1 MKILPAIDLKN
12 GNCVRLLKGDFAK
25 ITEYNFNPLAQAEI
39 FKSNQLNYLHIV
51 DLDGAETGNQSNLD
65 VIKEIL
71 KIPDISIQVGGGI
84 RSIKTVEKMLEMGA
98 SRIILGTALFQ
109 DDFIQDIKKNFDS
122 NQIVLALD
130 FKVINDI
137 PKIYT
142 HGWQNTTD
150 LSLYEFLSSQS
161 FFLNI
166 LATDISL
173 DGAMKGPSFDI
184 YEDILNAFPL
194 VNLIASGGIRSFEDL
209 DTLKTLK
216 IKEAIIGKAIYEKNI
231 PLEDL
236 NNDH

>member
-1 MKILPAIDLKN
+1 MEIVFGCLKVILPK
-12 GNCVRLLKGDFAK
+12 V
-25 ITEYNFNPLAQAEI
+25 TEYNFNPLAQVEI

-130 FKVINDI
+130 FKG
-137 PKIYT
+137 Y
-142 HGWQNTTD
+142 Q
-150 LSLYEFLSSQS
+150 
-161 FFLNI
+161 
-166 LATDISL
+166 
-173 DGAMKGPSFDI
+173 
-184 YEDILNAFPL
+184 
-194 VNLIASGGIRSFEDL
+194 
-209 DTLKTLK
+209 
-216 IKEAIIGKAIYEKNI
+216 
-231 PLEDL
+231 
-236 NNDH
+236 

>member
-1 MKILPAIDLKN
+1 
-12 GNCVRLLKGDFAK
+12 
-25 ITEYNFNPLAQAEI
+25 
-39 FKSNQLNYLHIV
+39 
-51 DLDGAETGNQSNLD
+51 
-65 VIKEIL
+65 
-71 KIPDISIQVGGGI
+71 
-84 RSIKTVEKMLEMGA
+84 MLEMGA

-109 DDFIQDIKKNFDS
+109 DDFIEDIKKNFDS

-150 LSLYEFLSSQS
+150 LSLYDFLSNQS

>member
-25 ITEYNFNPLAQAEI
+25 VTEYNFNPLAQVEI

-130 FKVINDI
+130 FKVI
-137 PKIYT
+137 
-142 HGWQNTTD
+142 
-150 LSLYEFLSSQS
+150 
-161 FFLNI
+161 
-166 LATDISL
+166 
-173 DGAMKGPSFDI
+173 
-184 YEDILNAFPL
+184 
-194 VNLIASGGIRSFEDL
+194 
-209 DTLKTLK
+209 
-216 IKEAIIGKAIYEKNI
+216 
-231 PLEDL
+231 
-236 NNDH
+236 

>member
-12 GNCVRLLKGDFAK
+12 GNCVRLFNGDFAK
-25 ITEYNFNPLAQAEI
+25 VTKYNSNPLAQAEI
-39 FKSNQLNYLHIV
+39 FKSNKLSYLHIV
-51 DLDGAETGNQSNLD
+51 DLDGAKTGNQSNLD

-84 RSIKTVEKMLEMGA
+84 RSIKTVETMLEMGV

-130 FKVINDI
+130 YKVVNDI

-150 LSLYEFLSSQS
+150 LSLYEFLSDQS

-173 DGAMKGPSFDI
+173 DGAMQGPSFDI
-184 YEDILNAFPL
+184 YKDILNVFPL
-194 VNLIASGGIRSFEDL
+194 LNLIASGGIRSLEDL
-209 DTLKTLK
+209 DALKSLR
-216 IKEAIIGKAIYEKNI
+216 IKEAIVGKAIYEKNI
-231 PLEDL
+231 SLEDL
-236 NNDH
+236 NNDY